1 MRFKRLESLEKNGQL
16 LDNRTVYNITKTE
29 MEPEDKDKQFVEY
42 VLKSIV
48 NHPEDVHVERTI
60 DEMGVL
66 LSVQVNKTDMGILIG
81 AKGQN
86 VNAIRILL
94 RIVGSKMNARTHLKI
109 IE

>member
-1 MRFKRLESLEKNGQL
+1 
-16 LDNRTVYNITKTE
+16 